1 MRAPKSFEDGM
12 ARLETILS
20 QMQSEET
27 TLSESVKLYAEA
39 ASLME
44 YCHAAL
50 EKASL
55 QMEEIDAPAAKRRTR
70 SRRIKAT
77 SLQGGTIMESAE
89 YKKQYDEYLA
99 RVEKALNQACER
111 YLPEGSDVCRAARYS
126 LLGGGK
132 RIRAVLVL
140 AVCDMLHGNAEAAEQ
155 FAAAVEML
163 HCYSLIHDDLPCMD
177 NDDMR
182 RGKPS
187 CHKAFGESTAMLAGD
202 VLLTEA
208 FEAVAGA
215 PAPASVCVHAA
226 QALGAGAGSRGMV
239 YGQELDLKYEVLAAA
254 EEQLRL
260 IHRHK
265 TGALI
270 NAAIQM
276 GGAAAQAD
284 EVQRKALEA
293 YAYGIGLVFQ
303 VVDDVL
309 DVTGTA
315 EQLANP
321 LAATAKTANDF
332 CHPVGVDGAMQLA
345 EKLNDETCT
354 ALRDAFGEKSA
365 FLEQL
370 ARTLLNRRS

>member
-1 MRAPKSFEDGM
+1 M
-12 ARLETILS
+12 
-20 QMQSEET
+20 
-27 TLSESVKLYAEA
+27 
-39 ASLME
+39 
-44 YCHAAL
+44 
-50 EKASL
+50 
-55 QMEEIDAPAAKRRTR
+55 
-70 SRRIKAT
+70 
-77 SLQGGTIMESAE
+77 
-89 YKKQYDEYLA
+89 
-99 RVEKALNQACER
+99 
-111 YLPEGSDVCRAARYS
+111 
-126 LLGGGK
+126 
-132 RIRAVLVL
+132 LVL

-226 QALGAGAGSRGMV
+226 QALAAGAGSRGMV
-239 YGQELDLKYEVLAAA
+239 YGQELDLKYEALAAT

-315 EQLANP
+315 EQLGKPIGSDSENGKTTF
-321 LAATAKTANDF
+321 ATLF
-332 CHPVGVDGAMQLA
+332 GVDGAMQLA